1 LENLLNEN
9 EINLRTLFEA
19 GVHFGHPTR
28 KWNPKMDNFIFTK
41 KSKSHVI
48 DLEKT
53 LNQLEKAR
61 KLIIEIVS
69 NGGQCIMVGTKLQAS
84 STIQE
89 EAVRSES
96 FYVNQR
102 WLGGMLTNFPTM
114 KSRVDTLKTIETTV
128 STADSKLI
136 PRKNFKYWPLRLK
149 N

>member
-1 LENLLNEN
+1 MENLLNEN

-61 KLIIEIVS
+61 KLIIEVVS
-69 NGGQCIMVGTKLQAS
+69 LA
-84 STIQE
+84 
-89 EAVRSES
+89 
-96 FYVNQR
+96 F
-102 WLGGMLTNFPTM
+102 
-114 KSRVDTLKTIETTV
+114 
-128 STADSKLI
+128 
-136 PRKNFKYWPLRLK
+136 
-149 N
+149 

>member
-1 LENLLNEN
+1 MENLLKEN

-53 LNQLEKAR
+53 LDQLKKAR
-61 KLIIEIVS
+61 NLLVEILS
-69 NGGQCIMVGTKLQAS
+69 NGGQCMMVGTKLQAS
-84 STIQE
+84 ATIKE

-96 FYVNQR
+96 LYVNQR
-102 WLGGMLTNFPTM
+102 WLGGMLTNFSTM
-114 KSRVDTLKTIETTV
+114 KSRVDTLKTV
-128 STADSKLI
+128 SYTNLTLPTI
-136 PRKNFKYWPLRLK
+136 IRV
-149 N
+149 